1 VILQKPTAASRCP
14 ERVNPAERRRYL
26 LAGLGLALVLLA
38 LLWLPGDGPSADP
51 ITDLLKSI
59 TPVTIPREPLVAL
72 QVGHLNAH
80 EHPDELAPLRAS
92 TGGLANGVAEVDVNR
107 RVAVHAAAALEE
119 LGVEVQILPATV
131 PPDYRASAFI
141 SIHADSNCRN
151 AAHPSPPALPPAAER
166 LRQSPPTPRH
176 DQRIRPTTQLRHPT
190 SSTHTT
196 IAQPRP
202 FLHTPQLSTH
212 SSPNDR
218 RPFPAPCRHIF

>member
-1 VILQKPTAASRCP
+1 GESSEPIDQSSTFRKCVDPLLECRSRH
-14 ERVNPAERRRYL
+14 
-26 LAGLGLALVLLA
+26 
-38 LLWLPGDGPSADP
+38 SA
-51 ITDLLKSI
+51 
-59 TPVTIPREPLVAL
+59 
-72 QVGHLNAH
+72 
-80 EHPDELAPLRAS
+80 
-92 TGGLANGVAEVDVNR
+92 
-107 RVAVHAAAALEE
+107 
-119 LGVEVQILPATV
+119 
-131 PPDYRASAFI
+131 I